1 MKATNAGRE
10 RKIQLNIIDFSIQS
24 ILKDTGRIT
33 LREEGTTME
42 QSERSTG
49 QKEISGKKKKHRTGQ
64 KECSRDR
71 RKSVGNNNDTTL
83 SRIMQ
88 TLSRIQ
94 QTLSRIMQGPLVCGS
109 VTVETSLIMSVILLV
124 ILSSLY
130 LTMHVHNGTCMTAS
144 CIEQAISGRQ
154 QSIPPLFFAGNVE
167 CGEEESSSQRTVSM
181 SSATFY
187 FSGQFL
193 WQDSSKRTYKKYYPV
208 TYLRKIRGAGKL
220 VTGE

>member
-1 MKATNAGRE
+1 MGHTECIAG
-10 RKIQLNIIDFSIQS
+10 L
-24 ILKDTGRIT
+24 
-33 LREEGTTME
+33 
-42 QSERSTG
+42 
-49 QKEISGKKKKHRTGQ
+49 KEISRKKKNPRTGQ
-64 KECSRDR
+64 KGYSRDR
-71 RKSVGNNNDTTL
+71 RKPVRNNGDTALT
-83 SRIMQ
+83 
-88 TLSRIQ
+88 RIQ
-94 QTLSRIMQGPLVCGS
+94 QGPLACGS
-109 VTVETSLIMSVILLV
+109 VTIETSLIMSVILLV
-124 ILSSLY
+124 ILSSIY

>member
-1 MKATNAGRE
+1 MGHTERIAGQR
-10 RKIQLNIIDFSIQS
+10 
-24 ILKDTGRIT
+24 
-33 LREEGTTME
+33 
-42 QSERSTG
+42 
-49 QKEISGKKKKHRTGQ
+49 EISRKKKKLRTGQ
-64 KECSRDR
+64 KKYSRDR
-71 RKSVGNNNDTTL
+71 KESVGNNSDTML
-83 SRIMQ
+83 SRI
-88 TLSRIQ
+88 L
-94 QTLSRIMQGPLVCGS
+94 QGPLACGS
-109 VTVETSLIMSVILLV
+109 VTIETSLIMSVILLV

-154 QSIPPLFFAGNVE
+154 QDIPPLFFAGNAE
-167 CGEEESSSQRTVSM
+167 RGEEESSSQRTVSM

>member
-1 MKATNAGRE
+1 MGHTERIAGQR
-10 RKIQLNIIDFSIQS
+10 
-24 ILKDTGRIT
+24 
-33 LREEGTTME
+33 
-42 QSERSTG
+42 
-49 QKEISGKKKKHRTGQ
+49 EISRKKKKHRTGQ
-64 KECSRDR
+64 KEYSRDR
-71 RKSVGNNNDTTL
+71 RESVGNNSDTTL
-83 SRIMQ
+83 SRI
-88 TLSRIQ
+88 R
-94 QTLSRIMQGPLVCGS
+94 QGPFSCGS
-109 VTVETSLIMSVILLV
+109 VTIETSLIMSVILLV

-154 QSIPPLFFAGNVE
+154 QDIPPLFFAGNVE
-167 CGEEESSSQRTVSM
+167 RGEEESSSQRTVSM

>member
-1 MKATNAGRE
+1 ME
-10 RKIQLNIIDFSIQS
+10 RIE
-24 ILKDTGRIT
+24 R
-33 LREEGTTME
+33 TMW
-42 QSERSTG
+42 
-49 QKEISGKKKKHRTGQ
+49 QKEISRKKNHRTVQ
-64 KECSRDR
+64 KGYYRDR
-71 RKSVGNNNDTTL
+71 KKSGRNNSDTPW
-83 SRIMQ
+83 
-88 TLSRIQ
+88 SRIQ
-94 QTLSRIMQGPLVCGS
+94 QGPLTCGS

-154 QSIPPLFFAGNVE
+154 QNNPVLFFSGNVE
-167 CGEEESSSQRTVSM
+167 RGEEESSSQRTISM

-220 VTGE
+220 ATGE

>member
-94 QTLSRIMQGPLVCGS
+94 
-109 VTVETSLIMSVILLV
+109 MSVILLV